1 MQTRP
6 ENFISA
12 NESLRREIRSMV
24 RGAYDLQDNRT
35 RMGLRVVANFK
46 AVIGQE
52 PSTKES
58 DLEKD
63 AKELLLQLRK
73 DFDRITDAIAGKRLI
88 ATKFDKYTKVLED
101 DSKALISNYAEY
113 SLAKM
118 YFEILK
124 SEQEAFKHLEKVVE
138 EHPIWTN
145 FLIDVKGC
153 GAAMAAVIISEIDIS
168 KSRYPS
174 SLVKYCGID
183 VASDG
188 KGRSRRQEHLV
199 DVTYKDTKGEDK
211 TRKSITYN
219 PFLKAKMVGVL
230 CTSFLRVG
238 SENRYAKVYYDYKHR
253 LQNHDS
259 HKNKSD
265 GHRHAMSM
273 RYMLRI
279 FMYDLYNA
287 WRPLEGLEVSKT
299 YQESKLGHTHRPYE
313 NF

>member
-46 AVIGQE
+46 AVIGR
-52 PSTKES
+52 SAGT
-58 DLEKD
+58 LEK
-63 AKELLLQLRK
+63 ELDSQAISLLKQLRN
-73 DFDRITDAIAGKRLI
+73 DYDRISDAIAGKRLYVS
-88 ATKFDKYTKVLED
+88 KFSTYVKCLED
-101 DSKALISNYAEY
+101 DNKAIISNFAEF

-124 SEQEAFKHLEKVVE
+124 SEEEAFKHLEKVVE
-138 EHPIWTN
+138 EHPIWVN
-145 FLIDVKGC
+145 FLKDVKGC
-153 GAAMAAVIISEIDIS
+153 GPAMAAVIISEIDIS
-168 KSRYPS
+168 VSRYPS

-183 VASDG
+183 VATDG
-188 KGRSRRQEHLV
+188 RGRSRRQEHLV
-199 DVTYKDTKGEDK
+199 DVEYNDTNGQVK
-211 TRKSITYN
+211 TRKSITFN
-219 PFLKAKMVGVL
+219 AFLKTKMVGVL
-230 CTSFLRVG
+230 GSCLLRAG
-238 SENRYAKVYYDYKHR
+238 ADNRYPKVYYDYKHR
-253 LQNHDS
+253 LQNMEA

-265 GHRHAMSM
+265 GHRHAMAN

-287 WRPLEGLEVSKT
+287 WRPLEGLEVAKT
-299 YQESKLGHTHRPYE
+299 YQESKLGHTHRPYD